1 MKKLLF
7 LLVVFTNTDF
17 SMAQDN
23 KVQQQKHMQVSDVQ
37 KDYILM
43 KEGKMLFIVDQETII
58 MDQEM
63 VMTNGTIV
71 SILGEVTL
79 RDGITM
85 MMKNGDMMGMDGI
98 FIPKKKMMKIVSKI
112 K

>member
-1 MKKLLF
+1 
-7 LLVVFTNTDF
+7 
-17 SMAQDN
+17 
-23 KVQQQKHMQVSDVQ
+23 
-37 KDYILM
+37 M

-58 MDQEM
+58 MDQDI

-98 FIPKKKMMKIVSKI
+98 SFRKRK
-112 K
+112 